1 MTQSGFDVKIS
12 LSCTLWQLWLPLG
25 VQFFAVRAV
34 YMKGGGEGAM
44 TEEEKTILLTRH
56 DGLLQR
62 QEGRIKELERRQD
75 DLDKMASCVAK
86 LAQRQQDMDADVK
99 EIKRDVSQ
107 MAQKAGRRWEMI
119 VEKAIAA
126 IVGALFGFVLLKLGL
141 G

>member
-1 MTQSGFDVKIS
+1 
-12 LSCTLWQLWLPLG
+12 
-25 VQFFAVRAV
+25 
-34 YMKGGGEGAM
+34 M

-75 DLDKMASCVAK
+75 DLDKMASCVAM
-86 LAQRQQDMDADVK
+86 LAQRQEGMDSDIK
-99 EIKRDVSQ
+99 EIKKDVNQ
-107 MAQKAGRRWEMI
+107 MAQRSGRRCDMI

-126 IVGALFGFVLLKLGL
+126 IAGALVGFILLKLGL